1 MDEVLKE
8 KILSTLTLCV
18 LLVILVGGL
27 VLMYPN
33 YRRGESLKR
42 QNAELQEKIDM
53 KKREI
58 EMLKDYQRRF
68 QTDSDFVEMIARE
81 NHRVFPGELVFTFE
95 KE

>member
-1 MDEVLKE
+1 MNREVKKKE
-8 KILSTLTLCV
+8 S
-18 LLVILVGGL
+18 
-27 VLMYPN
+27 
-33 YRRGESLKR
+33 
-42 QNAELQEKIDM
+42 ELQEKIDM